1 MWESAGK
8 CPAWVIISFPCRCL
22 WLQLLWSI
30 SLTRTRLWHIEYS
43 TWGWNRLV
51 TSLGTSSPSW
61 TTSHTWLVGPW
72 YSTVLLYPLPMAC
85 TLSLYCEI
93 VGIFVL
99 YPKVSCVPPVLCT
112 PLSSCLLSHFVWSV
126 GTFVLCPPVLSFCS
140 PRGQQHSCA
149 VWEISLFYEPWKDKV
164 SVCVCG
170 CGCGCVWVCGC
181 VGVCWLPD

>member
-1 MWESAGK
+1 MEYFINKDKTVAYRIFDLGLK
-8 CPAWVIISFPCRCL
+8 SFGDEPRYIL
-22 WLQLLWSI
+22 SFLDHLSH
-30 SLTRTRLWHIEYS
+30 LTGRSVVQYC
-43 TWGWNRLV
+43 V
-51 TSLGTSSPSW
+51 
-61 TTSHTWLVGPW
+61 
-72 YSTVLLYPLPMAC
+72 LYPLSTAC